1 MDNLEKDKYL
11 SLEETEQL
19 CSLFMECKLNLLE
32 EAELQYV
39 LDLLPHSSPIID
51 EARTL
56 MNISLACEL
65 ESKERL
71 RIKPKPKKKVIRKIL
86 FAAATVAILLSV
98 GIPTYFHFKQESD
111 LYCQVFFYGKE
122 VSGENAKVIAEEE
135 LDRIDKF
142 FESINNIESEQ
153 QQKIESLQ

>member
-11 SLEETEQL
+11 SMEETEQL
-19 CSLFMECKLNLLE
+19 CRLFMECKLTILE

-39 LDLLPHSSPIID
+39 LGILPYSSPVIE

-71 RIKPKPKKKVIRKIL
+71 RIKPKEKKNALRKIL

-98 GIPTYFHFKQESD
+98 GIPTYLHFKQESD
-111 LYCQVFFYGKE
+111 LYCQVFFNGE
-122 VSGENAKVIAEEE
+122 ELSGEKALVIAEGE
-135 LDRIDKF
+135 LERIDKF
-142 FESINNIESEQ
+142 FENMNNIESEQ

>member
-11 SLEETEQL
+11 SIEETEQL
-19 CSLFMECKLNLLE
+19 CRLFMECKLTILE

-39 LDLLPHSSPIID
+39 LGLLPYSTPII
-51 EARTL
+51 EETRTL

-65 ESKERL
+65 ERKDRL
-71 RIKPKPKKKVIRKIL
+71 RNKPKEKKDLIRKIL

-98 GIPTYFHFKQESD
+98 GIPTYLHFKQESD
-111 LYCQVFFYGKE
+111 LYCQVFSNGQE
-122 VSGENAKVIAEEE
+122 VSRDKAIVIAEGE
-135 LDRIDKF
+135 LERIDKF
-142 FESINNIESEQ
+142 FENMNNIESEQ

>member
-11 SLEETEQL
+11 SLKETEQL
-19 CSLFMECKLNLLE
+19 CRLFMECKLTLLE

-39 LDLLPHSSPIID
+39 LDLLPYSSPII
-51 EARTL
+51 EETRTL
-56 MNISLACEL
+56 LNISLACEL

-71 RIKPKPKKKVIRKIL
+71 RIKPSEKKNVLRKIL

-111 LYCQVFFYGKE
+111 LYCQVFFYGQE
-122 VSGENAKVIAEEE
+122 VSGDKAIDIAEGE
-135 LDRIDKF
+135 LERIDKF
-142 FESINNIESEQ
+142 FETMSNIESEQ
-153 QQKIESLQ
+153 QQKIESL